1 MLNIDIQR
9 TGIPIKIAGIEFF
22 FDASLESVENY
33 HLQYDEIIKSIEEL
47 PETENVLEDTKKA
60 LEKSFDAVLGNG
72 AFKKL
77 YKKVP
82 DVIAL
87 RTVFFE
93 VVRGIDEYT
102 ESFLQKYQNESEEL
116 LALYRDKQANFRGWV
131 VCG

>member
-22 FDASLESVENY
+22 FDASLEGVENY
-33 HLQYDEIIKSIEEL
+33 HIRYDEIIKSIEEM

-93 VVRGIDEYT
+93 VVKGIDEHT
-102 ESFLQKYQNESEEL
+102 EQLIEKYQGESQQL
-116 LALYRDKQANFRGWV
+116 INLYKEKQASIRS
-131 VCG
+131 

>member
-47 PETENVLEDTKKA
+47 PETENVLE
-60 LEKSFDAVLGNG
+60 NG

-102 ESFLQKYQNESEEL
+102 ESFLQKYQDESEGL

-131 VCG
+131 VWG